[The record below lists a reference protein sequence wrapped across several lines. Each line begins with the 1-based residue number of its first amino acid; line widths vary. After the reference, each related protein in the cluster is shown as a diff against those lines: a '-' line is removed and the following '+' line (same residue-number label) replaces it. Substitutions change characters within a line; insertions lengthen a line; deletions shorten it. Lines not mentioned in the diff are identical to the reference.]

1 MEAIIRTSGRQF
13 RVREGTTI
21 EVDYQE
27 LEPGS
32 RIEFDEVLYL
42 ARDGGDP
49 AIGKPTVAGAK
60 VIGKVLGESRGPKL
74 IVAYLRR
81 RKNSRK
87 RVGHRQFFTRVAIEA
102 IQA

>member
-32 RIEFDEVLYL
+32 RIEFGEVLYL
-42 ARDGGDP
+42 AEDGGAP
-49 AIGKPTVAGAK
+49 SIGKPLVPGAK

>member
-21 EVDYQE
+21 EVDYKD

-42 ARDGGDP
+42 AQDGGDP
-49 AIGKPTVAGAK
+49 SIGKPTVPGAK